1 MKKLV
6 LLIVVFCLVLCIFTA
21 CDSDRGEVS
30 DDPDGE
36 VTSSPDISAS
46 PRISPSP
53 DVSTSPDPITP

>member
-30 DDPDGE
+30 DDSDGE
-36 VTSSPDISAS
+36 VTSSPDVSAS
-46 PRISPSP
+46 PQLSPSP
-53 DVSTSPDPITP
+53 DVSASPDPITP